1 MCVTILGLI
10 ASGAIDGQH
19 QLNMLMGGA
28 SEESVI
34 ETYGIEHQHIC
45 SEHEHHEDCCDS
57 EAKEAVHSHHEHGGE
72 ADWIRYSLI
81 VMFTIIL
88 IIVIVAKE
96 HFLEEHLW
104 EHVIKVHLPKVFFW
118 TLGIIL
124 LLTIINSYIDI
135 QGIIHKNQYIVLI
148 AAILIGMIPQ
158 SGPHL
163 IFVLLF
169 AQGYIPISIL
179 IASSIEQD
187 GHCAHPLL
195 AESRK
200 AFLLSKGISA
210 AIGATVGVMGLIIGF

>member
-1 MCVTILGLI
+1 
-10 ASGAIDGQH
+10 
-19 QLNMLMGGA
+19 
-28 SEESVI
+28 
-34 ETYGIEHQHIC
+34 
-45 SEHEHHEDCCDS
+45 
-57 EAKEAVHSHHEHGGE
+57 
-72 ADWIRYSLI
+72 
-81 VMFTIIL
+81 MFTIIL

-179 IASSIEQD
+179 IASSIVQD
-187 GHCAHPLL
+187 GHGALPLL

-210 AIGATVGVMGLIIGF
+210 AIGAIVGVMGLIIGF